1 MLAYIVWASVGVEVE
16 KSNWSQALECFASAE
31 MKSIMVD
38 VDNAGLAKMQR
49 EFLELFLTA
58 FTHAMD
64 CKKGNQSAEG
74 VDRFADKLADIMK
87 RALGAVEV
95 DA

>member
-1 MLAYIVWASVGVEVE
+1 MA
-16 KSNWSQALECFASAE
+16 
-31 MKSIMVD
+31 D
-38 VDNAGLAKMQR
+38 VDNASLAKMQR
-49 EFLELFLTA
+49 EFLELFRTA

-64 CKKGNQSAEG
+64 SKKGNQSAEG
-74 VDRFADKLADIMK
+74 VGRFADKFADIMK